1 MLVSFT
7 RYALAWRPL
16 RMWAWLF
23 ALLLTAC
30 TEDPVEPLLVGHV
43 EGVVRDSRTNAPIP
57 NVAIST
63 NPASTS
69 LTTDAAGQF
78 SFRDLEIGKYALNVR
93 RAGYRT
99 ETVNVTVSEGKATA
113 VTVVLEQSTN
123 NQRPNAPTKPFP
135 GNTATNQD
143 VNLKLKWKATDP
155 DAGDSLRY
163 DVVLYQ
169 SNSSQQQALLT
180 NSRDTTVQVTGLKF
194 STTYFWQVTVRDKA
208 GETVRG
214 DVWTFTTK
222 PMPELRYLFAREA
235 NGNTDVYASDGAAD
249 GVTIRLTSAASIET
263 APQLSPTRDR
273 IAYVSNVTGQF
284 QLYTMNRDGSDGRRI
299 TSIPLDGYHN
309 TGNAY
314 RWSPDG
320 AHLIYAHYDRLYRI
334 NRDGT
339 GLTLLATAPVGR
351 HFREM
356 DWSELQNEI
365 MVQTI
370 GSNVFDAEVYAY
382 RANGTLLGMA
392 LGNLPGRTDSP
403 CYSIDGKNWLYTR
416 DVSGVNNVTGRQLDA
431 HVFAART
438 DGSAVVDLSAK
449 KAAGTNDLYPR
460 YSPDGSKIIFVNV
473 ANDNITPPDVWIMD
487 ADGGNRKL
495 LFQNATLP
503 DWK

>member
-1 MLVSFT
+1 MFAYLT
-7 RYALAWRPL
+7 RSALRWRPL
-16 RMWAWLF
+16 GVWAWL
-23 ALLLTAC
+23 AMLLLTAC
-30 TEDPVEPLLVGHV
+30 TEEPVEPLLVGHID
-43 EGVVRDSRTNAPIP
+43 GVVKDSRTNAPVP

-78 SFRDLEIGKYALNVR
+78 SFRDLEIGKYSLSVR

-99 ETVNVTVSEGKATA
+99 ETVNVTVSQDKATT
-113 VTVVLEQSTN
+113 VTVVLEQSTS
-123 NQRPNAPTKPFP
+123 NQRPNAPTKPLP
-135 GNTATNQD
+135 ATAATNQD
-143 VNLKLKWKATDP
+143 INLKLKWKATDP

-169 SNSSQQQALLT
+169 SNSSQQQSLLS
-180 NSRDTTVQVTGLKF
+180 NSRDTTVQVSNLKF
-194 STTYFWQVTVRDKA
+194 NTTYFWQVTVRDKA

-222 PMPELRYLFAREA
+222 PMPELRYLFARET
-235 NGNTDVYASDGAAD
+235 NGNTDIYAADGAAD
-249 GVTIRLTSAASIET
+249 GVVIRLTNAASIET
-263 APQLSPTRDR
+263 APQLSPMRDR
-273 IAYVSNVTGQF
+273 IAFTSNATGEYQI
-284 QLYTMNRDGSDGRRI
+284 YTMNRDGSDPRRV
-299 TSIPLDGYHN
+299 TNVSVAGYSN
-309 TGNAY
+309 KGTAY

-320 AHLIYAHYDRLYRI
+320 AHFIYAHYDQLYRI

-339 GLTLLATAPVGR
+339 GLTLLATAPAGR

-356 DWSELQNEI
+356 DWAELQNEI
-365 MVQTI
+365 LVQTI
-370 GSNVFDAEVYAY
+370 GSSVFDAEVYTY

-403 CYSIDGKNWLYTR
+403 CYSIDGKTWLYTR
-416 DVSGVNNVTGRQLDA
+416 DISGVNNITGRQLDA
-431 HVFAART
+431 RIFAART
-438 DGSAVVDLSAK
+438 DGSGVVDVSSK
-449 KAAGTNDLYPR
+449 KLAGTNDLHPR

-473 ANDNITPPDVWIMD
+473 SNDNVSPPEVWIMD
-487 ADGGNRKL
+487 TDGNNRKM